1 MRAGLRGRITWRTA
15 GSCRKFLARKGRVSW
30 LFPWGL
36 RGASE
41 EASAEDG
48 PVSGRGLEHRTSHGQ
63 TASLRASGPA
73 GRGCLGAHW
82 AGCWKP
88 QRRSKRG
95 QGRWVFP
102 GGRVP
107 PLSDPEAAR
116 VCDSSG
122 LRPEAGP
129 LRPPPP
135 SPTALGSGCQ
145 DSRPALHPRACHTG
159 RIASFPCW
167 PSADDHSTCPAGP
180 PWGLNA
186 LMPPESRER
195 GLGGGPPE
203 PPSSLSLPPH
213 LPVSSPHPTPPPS
226 SYSLLKK
233 TKNKTSKP
241 VPRSG
246 VFLEKERSNTAPR
259 GFCQPGRAS
268 HSRPLGTRPPGP
280 RLLLQ
285 RA

>member
-1 MRAGLRGRITWRTA
+1 MRRLLRRTGLCQG
-15 GSCRKFLARKGRVSW
+15 
-30 LFPWGL
+30 
-36 RGASE
+36 
-41 EASAEDG
+41 EALSTG
-48 PVSGRGLEHRTSHGQ
+48 TSHGQ

-73 GRGCLGAHW
+73 GRGCLRAHW

-186 LMPPESRER
+186 LMPPESCER
-195 GLGGGPPE
+195 GLGGGGGGLRSRPP
-203 PPSSLSLPPH
+203 PCPSHPTSLSPPH
-213 LPVSSPHPTPPPS
+213 TPPRPHLLIPS
-226 SYSLLKK
+226 LKK
-233 TKNKTSKP
+233 PKTKPASPSLRQVCFVRRRDQTQLPGGSASREEPLTADPWAPVHQAPGSSSKEP
-241 VPRSG
+241 DARPAPQPRE
-246 VFLEKERSNTAPR
+246 V
-259 GFCQPGRAS
+259 
-268 HSRPLGTRPPGP
+268 
-280 RLLLQ
+280 
-285 RA
+285 